1 MGSFGLRLCV
11 ASQAI
16 DGSAVCGVL
25 MVAPPA
31 AAKLG
36 TGCEYRDKLSNSGF
50 RDDIEKVLG

>member
-1 MGSFGLRLCV
+1 VGSFGLRLCV

-16 DGSAVCGVL
+16 DWSAEWGL
-25 MVAPPA
+25 LTVAPPA
-31 AAKLG
+31 AAELG